1 MSKNSSMPTT
11 RFAGFRNLFTILFV
25 EIIFVV
31 GLHAL
36 GSIPR
41 MQIDFSNFQEW
52 LNLTPPEV
60 ALTASIRVL
69 ALVIAYWVLATSAI
83 YIIAR
88 AFKIPGILRA
98 MEFATLPFVR
108 KAIDGALAATIIG
121 GTVFGGAGAVFARS
135 DNASKIAAPTS
146 VTTTY
151 KDLTKLYNPTPADD
165 GPKVVAPSTSRTP
178 STVDNFAGEQAV
190 TLSAPT
196 QTPSVAP
203 TDDTPQKSPTGNY
216 VPTPAGDL
224 ENSKAETPV
233 QSITPKPAEETTTTL
248 PKVVVPTTS
257 RTPQPA
263 ESPTT
268 VPTTTSPKVTVP
280 TTQPTPQ
287 PSTPTTT
294 VPSVDVEGERVQR
307 PNDTT
312 TATPVAANSYTVVD
326 GDNFWN
332 IARDQ
337 VEKSLGRTPT
347 NSEVANYWV
356 KLIDANKGNIRSGDA
371 SLIYAGEVFTLP
383 TV

>member
-165 GPKVVAPSTSRTP
+165 GPQVVAPNAATTLTTSN
-178 STVDNFAGEQAV
+178 NFAGEKAV
-190 TLSAPT
+190 TLSTPT
-196 QTPSVAP
+196 QTPTATS
-203 TDDTPQKSPTGNY
+203 TDDNHVPVPAGDSEVVTETTVSKTT
-216 VPTPAGDL
+216 PTPA
-224 ENSKAETPV
+224 EAED
-233 QSITPKPAEETTTTL
+233 TTTTL
-248 PKVVVPTTS
+248 PKVVVPTTV

-263 ESPTT
+263 ETT
-268 VPTTTSPKVTVP
+268 PTTTTTPKVTVP
-280 TTQPTPQ
+280 TTRPTPQ

-294 VPSVDVEGERVQR
+294 VPSVDVDGERVQR

>member
-151 KDLTKLYNPTPADD
+151 KDLTKLYNPTPVDD
-165 GPKVVAPSTSRTP
+165 GPQVVAPNAATTPTTSN
-178 STVDNFAGEQAV
+178 NFAGEKAV
-190 TLSAPT
+190 TLSTPA
-196 QTPSVAP
+196 QTPTATS
-203 TDDTPQKSPTGNY
+203 TDDNHVPVPAGDSEVVTETTVSKTT
-216 VPTPAGDL
+216 PTPA
-224 ENSKAETPV
+224 EAED
-233 QSITPKPAEETTTTL
+233 TTTTL
-248 PKVVVPTTS
+248 PKVVVPTTV

-263 ESPTT
+263 ETT
-268 VPTTTSPKVTVP
+268 PTTTTTPKVTVP
-280 TTQPTPQ
+280 TTRPTPQ

>member
-1 MSKNSSMPTT
+1 MSKNASMPTT

-60 ALTASIRVL
+60 ALSASIRVL

-165 GPKVVAPSTSRTP
+165 GPQVVAPSTAKAP
-178 STVDNFAGEQAV
+178 STSNNFAGEKAV
-190 TLSAPT
+190 TLSSPVQAPT
-196 QTPSVAP
+196 AAS
-203 TDDTPQKSPTGNY
+203 TDDNHVPVPAGDSEVETETTVAKTT
-216 VPTPAGDL
+216 PTPA
-224 ENSKAETPV
+224 EAED
-233 QSITPKPAEETTTTL
+233 TTTTL
-248 PKVVVPTTS
+248 PKVVVPTTV

-263 ESPTT
+263 ETT
-268 VPTTTSPKVTVP
+268 PTTTPKVTVP
-280 TTQPTPQ
+280 TTRPTPQ